1 MEKLSIQTVKDRL
14 KEIIANDL
22 DADIK
27 VEDIP
32 DDISLYEDGIGLDSI
47 TIVNFIVI
55 IENRLHVNFESD
67 EINAELFGSIN
78 NIAELV
84 ASKLAYVNSQ

>member
-1 MEKLSIQTVKDRL
+1 METLSIDSVKDRL

-27 VEDIP
+27 AEDIR

-47 TIVNFIVI
+47 SIVNFIVI
-55 IENRLHVNFESD
+55 IENRMQVNFEGD
-67 EINAELFGSIN
+67 EINAELFSSIN
-78 NIAELV
+78 NVAALV
-84 ASKLAYVNSQ
+84 ASKLDH